1 MGGIMLKK
9 YVITVCVLSML
20 FIAACD
26 RKSVNDIYSMQSESS
41 SYEQQTSDKE
51 NKVISKGYLQCTQD
65 DKPLLIAQGDEY
77 TAISNGSRK
86 QMLTFKINQ
95 SLLTDNFNTLKDITD
110 ENMYNVALDYILN
123 IDDNNEICADGEVN
137 TRKGIAQ
144 KIVIIDMSIT
154 NENDYEQNFYTNSL
168 TLYSIKDADST
179 FQYRRVE
186 GFNDFILQNN
196 YENKKKSN
204 IITLQSHES
213 KEIIDIRIHITTFFH
228 LKQKNSPLF
237 TPFSNEWMNEYT
249 SYKGADNNILF
260 KDVVLEEV
268 PFDSIYITTQF
279 DGMYSNGNK
288 KGFELNKALLK
299 LDLMQ

>member
-1 MGGIMLKK
+1 MGGIMLKR

-204 IITLQSHES
+204 IITLQPHES
-213 KEIIDIRIHITTFFH
+213 KE
-228 LKQKNSPLF
+228 
-237 TPFSNEWMNEYT
+237 
-249 SYKGADNNILF
+249 
-260 KDVVLEEV
+260 
-268 PFDSIYITTQF
+268 
-279 DGMYSNGNK
+279 
-288 KGFELNKALLK
+288 
-299 LDLMQ
+299 

>member
-1 MGGIMLKK
+1 MSGIMLKK

-26 RKSVNDIYSMQSESS
+26 RKNVNDIYSMQSESS
-41 SYEQQTSDKE
+41 SYEQQTSAKE
-51 NKVISKGYLQCTQD
+51 NKVISEGYVQCTQD

-86 QMLTFKINQ
+86 KMLTFKINQ
-95 SLLTDNFNTLKDITD
+95 SLLTDNFNTLKDMTD
-110 ENMYNVALDYILN
+110 ENMYNAALDYILN

-204 IITLQSHES
+204 VITLQPHES
-213 KEIIDIRIHITTFFH
+213 KEIIDIRFV
-228 LKQKNSPLF
+228 
-237 TPFSNEWMNEYT
+237 SNEWMNEYT